1 MPNSDL
7 MNEILGSVIALV
19 FLVLALWHFYMAQR
33 LLSGESSAVPSKD
46 GKPIFVPSKASTIAV
61 GLVLFLCAGLVA
73 ATAGLIPSGL
83 PPTLLKWLSLTLALG
98 LLARSV
104 GEFRYVGF
112 FKRVRGSRFATMDTF
127 LYSPLCLALSLG
139 IAYVA
144 TGRDT

>member
-1 MPNSDL
+1 MR
-7 MNEILGSVIALV
+7 
-19 FLVLALWHFYMAQR
+19 FLVRSLPWCSWSLRYGTSTWR
-33 LLSGESSAVPSKD
+33 SACSPGRAVRGVPSKD
-46 GKPIFVPSKASTIAV
+46 GEPVFVPSKASTIAV
-61 GLVLFLCAGLVA
+61 GMVLVLFAGLVA

-83 PPTLLKWLSLTLALG
+83 PPTLLKWLSLALALG

-127 LYSPLCLALSLG
+127 LYSPLCLALALG

-144 TGRDT
+144 IGRDT